1 MSSSSGAKC
10 FSETP
15 ADLLFVK
22 FVDFACKEICRNVLA
37 TKRLLNDYGGKY
49 KKEFDFRFRGEE
61 SFLYMKHFSSLV
73 KMLFVNIAENAIKKT
88 IN

>member
-15 ADLLFVK
+15 ADLPFVK

-37 TKRLLNDYGGKY
+37 TKTLLNDYGGKY
-49 KKEFDFRFRGEE
+49 KKEFNFRFRGEE
-61 SFLYMKHFSSLV
+61 SFLYMKHFSSSV
-73 KMLFVNIAENAIKKT
+73 KMLFVNITENAKKT